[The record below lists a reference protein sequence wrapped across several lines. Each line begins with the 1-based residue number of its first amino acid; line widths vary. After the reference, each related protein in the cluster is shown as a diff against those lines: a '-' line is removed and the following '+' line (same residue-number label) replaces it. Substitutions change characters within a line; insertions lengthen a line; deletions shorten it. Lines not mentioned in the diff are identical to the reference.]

1 MRQKGFSGFIQD
13 VVKYRALLL
22 ILTPPVLFL
31 LINNYIPMVGVLMAF
46 LDIDYSLGILRSPW
60 VGFKNFHYL
69 FATRD
74 AYVITRNTLGY
85 NFAFIV
91 LNMIIPV
98 AIALALNELRSKFM
112 SRLYQAVM
120 LFPYFI
126 SMVVTSY
133 LVLAL
138 LSHENGFMN
147 TIVLPFMG
155 SGPIQWYDS
164 PRYWPF
170 IIIFINTW
178 KTAGYTSIIYL
189 ASLAGID
196 PQYYDAISIDGGGK
210 WAQIRYIS
218 LPMLVPIM
226 IVMTLLAIGKIF
238 SSDFGLFYQVPLQS
252 GSLFS
257 VTNVIDTY
265 VYRALMMTNDLGMA
279 TAAGFYQAVV
289 GLVLVLTTNTVV
301 RRVSPDNSLF

>member
-1 MRQKGFSGFIQD
+1 MKKMVSHPFLRNVI
-13 VVKYRALLL
+13 KYRALLL

-31 LINNYIPMVGVLMAF
+31 LINNYIPMFGVVMAF
-46 LDIDYSLGILRSPW
+46 LDIDYSLGILHSPW

-91 LNMIIPV
+91 LNVVIPV
-98 AIALALNELRSKFM
+98 SIAIALNELRSKFL
-112 SRLYQAVM
+112 SRLYQAIM

-138 LSHENGFMN
+138 LSHDNGFMN
-147 TIVLPFMG
+147 RVVLPLFHND
-155 SGPIQWYDS
+155 PVNWYDA
-164 PRYWPF
+164 PKYWPF
-170 IIIFINTW
+170 IIIAINSW
-178 KTAGYTSIIYL
+178 KTAGYTSVIYL

-196 PQYYDAISIDGGGK
+196 PQYYEAIAIDGGGK

-218 LPMLVPIM
+218 LPMLVPII
-226 IVMTLLAIGKIF
+226 IVMTLLGIGKIF

-252 GSLFS
+252 GSLFP

-265 VYRALMMTNDLGMA
+265 VYRALMRTNDLGMA

-289 GLVLVLTTNTVV
+289 GLILVVVTNTVV
-301 RRVSPDNSLF
+301 RRVSPENSLF